1 MRADRLLSILLLL
14 QVHRRLTARELAARL
29 EVSPRT
35 IHRDMEA
42 LSAAGVPVYALRG
55 AAGGWVLPDE
65 YRTDAA
71 GLHEAEVRALFLA
84 TPARLLADLGL
95 DRAAE
100 AALIKLLAALPA
112 AGRRGADDVRQ
123 RIHLDVAG
131 WHPSEETAPHLAALQ
146 EAVWRGR
153 RLRLGYERHGGATV
167 EREVDPL
174 GLVAKGSVW
183 YLVAAAE
190 GEPRTYRVSRV
201 REATVLDQ
209 PCVRP
214 EGFDL
219 PAFWEA
225 SKARFVTALPRY
237 PVTLRVDPALI
248 PELRTAGRWSRVEQ
262 VDPPGADG
270 WSGVRMR
277 FELREDARACAL
289 GFGPRLEVLEPA
301 DLREEVARLAAG
313 IVDLY
318 APRASGAPVGEAG
331 RSRDQ
336 EDGGPLATDR

>member
-65 YRTDAA
+65 YRTDAT

-84 TPARLLADLGL
+84 APSRLLADLGL

-112 AGRRGADDVRQ
+112 AGRHGADDVRQ

-131 WHPSEETAPHLAALQ
+131 WHPSEEAVPHLAALQ

-153 RLRLGYERHGGATV
+153 RLRLGYERHSGAAV
-167 EREVDPL
+167 ERVVDPL

-183 YLVAAAE
+183 YLVAAVA

-201 REATVLDQ
+201 RGATATDQ

-225 SKARFVTALPRY
+225 STARFVTALPRY
-237 PVTLRVDPALI
+237 PITVRVDAEIIPRLRSAGRWSQVERVDPAD
-248 PELRTAGRWSRVEQ
+248 G
-262 VDPPGADG
+262 DG
-270 WSGVRMR
+270 WSSVRMR
-277 FELREDARACAL
+277 FELREDACAAAL
-289 GFGPRLEVLEPA
+289 SFGPRLEVLEPS
-301 DLREEVARLAAG
+301 DLREEVARRAAG
-313 IVDLY
+313 IVNLY
-318 APRASGAPVGEAG
+318 ARTAPVPGGAQAG
-331 RSRDQ
+331 RSREQ
-336 EDGGPLATDR
+336 EDRALPATGR